1 MQIKTFKSEISMTK
15 ECDQNMNIIIHHYR
29 GHTYKV
35 KLPDRD
41 RKNETVCSEHFSYLY
56 SLDSPEV
63 DILVVFVA
71 QRNILFKSNGYCCF
85 NLSDN
90 AIKIYTCVRY
100 MIIGLVSSLWANTCS
115 KSTMKTVEQSIEVAL
130 LSLLPSLIMYLPK
143 GPRH

>member
-1 MQIKTFKSEISMTK
+1 MTK
-15 ECDQNMNIIIHHYR
+15 ECDQNMNIIIHHYH

-71 QRNILFKSNGYCCF
+71 QRNILFKAM
-85 NLSDN
+85 D
-90 AIKIYTCVRY
+90 
-100 MIIGLVSSLWANTCS
+100 
-115 KSTMKTVEQSIEVAL
+115 TVVLIC
-130 LSLLPSLIMYLPK
+130 LIMQSKYTPVFDI
-143 GPRH
+143 